1 MPLVQ
6 LPRLPALPTGRRFDV
21 RKRYYH
27 DLTASQGTTLSVFS
41 QGRGLDLCL
50 DNHRGGGAQRR
61 VAAPTRAAPLPAYA
75 QQRIGCCQAAG
86 LATGTGMAAQ
96 RRASAAPPAEPLV
109 PARPEMPK
117 LAGPACLAVDQ
128 PAHAPASPPAG
139 PMANLFTNINLGRNT
154 RAFQSSGRKDRG
166 AHTGGQGATMVAAR
180 PRVAWGSL
188 RCSPLPRHRAPQPC
202 WLHGAHFPQA
212 PGCNPH
218 RRR

>member
-1 MPLVQ
+1 MPGQ
-6 LPRLPALPTGRRFDV
+6 P
-21 RKRYYH
+21 
-27 DLTASQGTTLSVFS
+27 
-41 QGRGLDLCL
+41 QGRWGP
-50 DNHRGGGAQRR
+50 AQRR
-61 VAAPTRAAPLPAYA
+61 SANTGSSPPSICSATPWWLP
-75 QQRIGCCQAAG
+75 GCRAAG
-86 LATGTGMAAQ
+86 LATGTGLAAQ
-96 RRASAAPPAEPLV
+96 RRASAAPPAKPLV